1 MERNLHSGG
10 DGADQFVH
18 NIALARGAFIDLVGQ
33 GDIEKRP
40 ERVQG
45 QQNSE
50 PANRLLVDIFHSAGA
65 VSIKADIRLVVA
77 GFQYLRLGTARK
89 HATYRAAQVESHLDH
104 RLVLGGEVVCLFV
117 VSPRFLDHKV
127 NIWVDRMALCGNMA
141 NFV

>member
-77 GFQYLRLGTARK
+77 
-89 HATYRAAQVESHLDH
+89 QVESHLDH